1 MQALLGTKVGMTQL
15 IDDDGNV
22 IPITVIQA
30 GPNTVI
36 QIKTKATDGYD
47 AVQVAYGTKK
57 NINKSL
63 SGKIKDLDIKPKYIK
78 EFRVDS
84 LPESIKVGSQITVTT
99 FSVGD
104 IVDAS
109 GVSKG
114 KGFAGNVKRNNYNT
128 TRHTHG
134 GQGDVRKPGS
144 IGSMYPQRVFKG
156 KTMPGRMGGENV
168 TVKNLKVF
176 YIDEKNNLIG
186 LRGAVP
192 GPRRGLVVIGG
203 RK

>member
-15 IDDDGNV
+15 IDNDGNV

-84 LPESIKVGSQITVTT
+84 LPDSIKVGSQITVTT
-99 FSVGD
+99 FSIGD